1 MVGSH
6 LLKTWSSTQSSVA
19 LSSGEAEFYG
29 AVKAAGYGLA
39 YQSLL
44 ADLGVI
50 MPITCFTDS
59 SAAIGIASRQ
69 GLGKLRRLDVHT
81 LWLQQ
86 AVRSKRISLRK
97 VLGTENPADI
107 FTKHQGSREKM
118 LELVKLFDMEY
129 REGRAEA
136 APELRREERPRVE
149 MKEINDQDASRGRIL
164 PPPAD
169 EPGMAKRRAE
179 PQEDGLN
186 LLPHLQADMEER
198 YPAIEAAD
206 DWESFDESCMYGFDH
221 MREHGEKLASQI
233 QEEADQNGRR
243 RNVD

>member
-6 LLKTWSSTQSSVA
+6 LLKTWSSTQSSIA
-19 LSSGEAEFYG
+19 LSSGEAEFYRT
-29 AVKAAGYGLA
+29 VKAAGYGLA

-44 ADLGVI
+44 ADLGVT
-50 MPITCFTDS
+50 MPVTCFTDS

-69 GLGKLRRLDVHT
+69 GLGKLRHLDVHT

-86 AVRSKRISLRK
+86 AVRSKRIALRK

-149 MKEINDQDASRGRIL
+149 MKEIHEQTEAVSKGDS
-164 PPPAD
+164 
-169 EPGMAKRRAE
+169 
-179 PQEDGLN
+179 LN
-186 LLPHLQADMEER
+186 LLPHLQADMEKR

-206 DWESFDESCMYGFDH
+206 DWESFDEACMYGFDY
-221 MREHGEKLASQI
+221 MREHGDKLASRI